1 MRVGENGC
9 SVYRKV
15 RKKTV
20 ISKKCPYRTVMSPA
34 SHREKVGTQVSLENV
49 VQQLCG
55 HWTAMCQPLTLVPIL
70 GPSLEEATECG

>member
-1 MRVGENGC
+1 
-9 SVYRKV
+9 
-15 RKKTV
+15 
-20 ISKKCPYRTVMSPA
+20 MSPA